1 MSLNNLTIT
10 TRVGCGFWVVL
21 FLMMILTFIGIREVN
36 RINDN
41 LITINQV
48 NSVKMRYAINFRGS
62 VHDRAISVRDVVLD
76 DVPELLEKHYKEID
90 DLTQF
95 YEKSA
100 KLMDE
105 MFSTREGIAERER
118 KLLEDIKQTEAK
130 TIPLINKI
138 IDHKTKNNQK
148 DAENILIAEA
158 RPLFVE
164 WLGRINQFI
173 DYQETQNKLI
183 SDEVFKTSSRFQYL
197 MIILTAIA
205 VLMGFVF
212 ALWTIKS
219 IAPLRILK
227 EKVIALSG
235 GDLTVELP
243 KSNSRDE
250 VGEITRAMQVFKD
263 NALQVREMEATQK
276 EKDRQIEE
284 ERGKAKEHLAEMFE
298 SRMQS
303 VTYALAAAANDLAK
317 VAERVHNVSASNNEV
332 VINATHSATD
342 ITSYVET
349 VSSSAAELF
358 SSVSEISQQVH
369 KSNNLIKESVHIV
382 QSADLHAK
390 KLDES
395 SQKIREVIQLIADIS
410 SQINLLALNATIES
424 ARAGEAGKGFAVV
437 ANEVKNLANQTNKSV
452 DEIAKVIDEMGS
464 VSQDIIEALKDV
476 KSSVNL
482 ISESSVS
489 IASAVEEQTVA
500 TNGIAESAKDASVGT
515 HSVSSGLKIV
525 NDGSSE
531 VKNSTKQ
538 MLEAAVDLSHQAED
552 LKLEVSK
559 FIGELRNS

>member
-1 MSLNNLTIT
+1 MSINNLSIT
-10 TRVGCGFWVVL
+10 TRVGGGFLVVL
-21 FLMMILTFIGIREVN
+21 CLMMILTFIGIREVN

-76 DVPELLEKHYKEID
+76 HAPELLVKHYKDID
-90 DLTQF
+90 ELAQF
-95 YEKSA
+95 YDKSA

-105 MFSTREGIAERER
+105 MFSTLTDISDRER
-118 KLLEDIKQTEAK
+118 KLLQDIKETEAK
-130 TIPLINKI
+130 TIPLINQI
-138 IDHKTKNNQK
+138 IDFKQKNNQK

-173 DYQETQNKLI
+173 DYQESQNKLI
-183 SDEVFKTSSRFQYL
+183 SDEVFKTSSRFQFL
-197 MIILTAIA
+197 MIVLTAIA
-205 VLMGFVF
+205 VLMGCVF
-212 ALWTIKS
+212 ALWTIIS

-227 EKVIALSG
+227 EKVIALSE

-263 NALQVREMEATQK
+263 NALQVREMEATRK

-284 ERGKAKEHLAEMFE
+284 ERRKAKEHLAEMFE

-303 VTYALAAAANDLAK
+303 VTFALAAAANDLAK
-317 VAERVHNVSASNNEV
+317 VAERVHSVSASNNEV

-342 ITSYVET
+342 ITNHVET

-358 SSVSEISQQVH
+358 SSVSEISQQIH
-369 KSNNLIKESVHIV
+369 KSNNLINESVHIV

-464 VSQDIIEALKDV
+464 VSQDIIEALKEV

>member
-1 MSLNNLTIT
+1 MNLNNLKIT
-10 TRVGCGFWVVL
+10 TRVGGGFMVVL
-21 FLMMILTFIGIREVN
+21 CLMMILTFIGIREVN
-36 RINDN
+36 RINNN

-76 DVPELLEKHYKEID
+76 NSPELLQKHYKDI
-90 DLTQF
+90 LNLSQF
-95 YEKSA
+95 YENSA

-105 MFSTREGIAERER
+105 MFNTRTDITDNER
-118 KLLEDIKQTEAK
+118 KLLNDIKETESK
-130 TIPLINKI
+130 TLPLIQRIVDLKQ
-138 IDHKTKNNQK
+138 KNNQADAEDILIK
-148 DAENILIAEA
+148 DA
-158 RPLFVE
+158 RGLFVE
-164 WLGRINQFI
+164 WLWRINQFI
-173 DYQETQNKLI
+173 DYQESQNKLI

-205 VLMGFVF
+205 VLLGMIS

-219 IAPLRILK
+219 IAPLRTLK
-227 EKVIALSG
+227 EKVIALSE
-235 GDLTVELP
+235 GDLTVDLP
-243 KSNSRDE
+243 KANAKDE
-250 VGEITRAMQVFKD
+250 VGEIMRAMQVFKD
-263 NALQVREMEATQK
+263 NALQVRELEATRK

-284 ERGKAKEHLAEMFE
+284 ERRKAKEHLAEIFE

-303 VTYALAAAANDLAK
+303 VTFSLAAASNELAQI
-317 VAERVHNVSASNNEV
+317 AERVHNVSASNNEV
-332 VINATHSATD
+332 VMNATQSATD
-342 ITSYVET
+342 ITNHVET
-349 VSSSAAELF
+349 VSSSASELF

-369 KSNNLIKESVHIV
+369 KSNNLINESVHIV
-382 QSADLHAK
+382 HSADLHAK
-390 KLDES
+390 KLGES

-464 VSQDIIEALKDV
+464 VSEDIIEALKEV

-500 TNGIAESAKDASVGT
+500 TNGIAESAKDATAGT

-538 MLEAAVDLSHQAED
+538 MLEAAVDLSQQAED
-552 LKLEVSK
+552 LKVEVSK
-559 FIGELRNS
+559 FISELRNS